1 MIKLAIVGYGNLG
14 RGVESAVHQN
24 PDMELVAVFTRRD
37 PSSIKLADP
46 SIPVLPLSSI
56 ESYADKVDVV
66 ILCGGSATD
75 LPVMTPGLAEKF
87 NVVDSFDNHSRI
99 PEHIANVARA
109 AKSGGNTAA
118 VSCGWDP
125 GMFSLARVYAEAALP
140 QGQTYTFWGPGISQ
154 GHSDAIRRI
163 EGVQDARQYTIPV
176 DEALEQVRS
185 GVNPQLSTRQKHL
198 RQCWVVAKEG
208 ADLARIEREI
218 KEMPGYFADYDTTVN
233 FISQEELKD
242 KHMKMRHGGF
252 VIRSGKTAQG
262 DSHTIE
268 YSLKLESNPQFT
280 SSILVACARAVVR
293 MHRRG
298 EVGCFTLPE
307 IRPCDLM
314 VQELDE
320 IHAHFI

>member
-14 RGVESAVHQN
+14 RGVESAVRQN
-24 PDMELVAVFTRRD
+24 EDMELVAVFTRRD
-37 PSSIKLADP
+37 PGSVKIDTQGV
-46 SIPVLPLSSI
+46 PVLPLKCLD
-56 ESYADKVDVV
+56 SYAGKVDVL

-75 LPVMTPGLAEKF
+75 LPAMTPKLAEKF
-87 NVVDSFDNHSRI
+87 SVVDSFDNHSRI

-109 AKSGGNTAA
+109 AKAGGNTAA

-125 GMFSLARVYAEAALP
+125 GMFSLARVYAQAALP
-140 QGQTYTFWGPGISQ
+140 VGQTYTFWGPGISQ

-176 DEALEQVRS
+176 EDALARVRK
-185 GVNPQLSTRQKHL
+185 GENPVLSTRQKHL

-208 ADLARIEREI
+208 ADLARIEKEI

-233 FISQEELKD
+233 FISQEELKV
-242 KHMKMRHGGF
+242 KHLKMRHGGA
-252 VIRSGKTAQG
+252 VIRAGKTAQG

-268 YSLKLESNPQFT
+268 YSLTLESNPQFT

-298 EVGCFTLPE
+298 ETGCFTLPE
-307 IRPCDLM
+307 IRPCDLL

-320 IHAHFI
+320 IRAHMI